1 MIEKNFLDVEKI
13 REDFPIFKYN
23 PDLIFLD
30 NASTTQ
36 KPQRV
41 LDKLTH
47 YYENYNSNIHRG
59 IYTIAEKATA
69 AYEETRDKVAAYI
82 GTEDRRGIV
91 FTRGTTESIN
101 LVANSWG
108 QNLKPGDEVL
118 ITEMEHHSNIIPW
131 QLICEKTGASLKYIP
146 INKDGT
152 LDLSDPDK
160 YFREKTKIV
169 CVIHQS
175 NVFGTV
181 NPISDI
187 VKLAHDVGALVL
199 VDGAQSVPHHRVDVS
214 KLNCDFFCF
223 SGHKMM
229 GPTGVGV
236 LYAKPALLEM
246 MNPFMGG
253 GEMIREVSM
262 EKSTWNDI
270 PWKFE
275 AGTPNIAQV
284 ISLGTAID
292 YLNEIGMESI
302 ADYEKELL
310 NYAQEKL
317 HKILGLTIY
326 GTTKKKGSVISFN
339 IKNIHPHDVAHIL
352 DTSGIAIRAG
362 HHCAQPIMKRLNVPA
377 TNRAS
382 FYIYNTLSEIDSL
395 IESIIKTVKL
405 FK

>member
-1 MIEKNFLDVEKI
+1 MQSSLNVAKI
-13 REDFPIFKYN
+13 RADFPIFQNN

-36 KPQRV
+36 KPQQV
-41 LDKLTH
+41 IDTLTH

-69 AYEETRDKVAAYI
+69 AYEETRDKVAAFI
-82 GTEDRRGIV
+82 GTEDRQSIV

-101 LVANSWG
+101 LVASSWG

-131 QLICEKTGASLKYIP
+131 QLICEKTGASLRYIP
-146 INKDGT
+146 ICEDGM
-152 LDLSDPDK
+152 LDLSNPQK
-160 YFREKTKIV
+160 YFTEKTKIV

-187 VKLAHDVGALVL
+187 VNLAHDVGALVL
-199 VDGAQSVPHHRVDVS
+199 VDGAQSVPHHKVNVS
-214 KLNCDFFCF
+214 QLGCDFFAF

-236 LYAKPALLEM
+236 LYAKPELLED

-253 GEMIREVSM
+253 GEMIRNVTL

-284 ISLGTAID
+284 IGLGAAID
-292 YLNEIGMESI
+292 YLNEIGIQSI
-302 ADYEKELL
+302 TDYGKKLL
-310 NYAQEKL
+310 CYGQEKL
-317 HKILGLTIY
+317 QKVPGLIIY
-326 GTTKKKGSVISFN
+326 GTSKDKGGVISFN
-339 IKNIHPHDVAHIL
+339 INNIHPHDVAHIL

-362 HHCAQPIMKRLNVPA
+362 HHCAQPIMKRLGVPA

-382 FYIYNTLSEIDSL
+382 FYIYNTFDEIDSL
-395 IESIIKTVKL
+395 IENLIKAIDL
-405 FK
+405 FH